1 MANTL
6 SNLYVERASSEHPLA
21 LWSLN
26 EENDYFSL
34 ISDEERKLYLFN
46 QWEII
51 EGETTQYPSEALL
64 NTPFISSDTIKF
76 EAFAPDD
83 ETGSFFAKSKFNF
96 LPRLASG
103 FESLSFGF
111 FAYVDSTRIKTVSFG
126 YTYLDFENNEQEVVS
141 TFSITTI
148 RAWEQFLDTFA
159 MPPSNAK
166 NAKFIIR
173 FTTITGGVEGDYDV
187 YLNGVTAG
195 HWAEDFMSTSFGVVP
210 SSMPTSIALP
220 STLQVSPAFPYG
232 GSGDVAY
239 YISSENRLRSKN
251 FGIPLVYGSSE
262 VTKIYPNNVGGV
274 DYPSL
279 IFPGYGFLNQRG
291 KNNDYTVEMW
301 VRINSAS
308 SSTKKIFGPIT
319 SEDGLYVDG
328 SFLTL
333 RIGKS
338 YGSHFIGEWYRPM
351 LIHIRVVKGT
361 AVVVINGEEV
371 ISFDVTDALE
381 NLPEE
386 TLDEKNQ
393 DWLGFYAYQDI
404 PLIDMDSFSI
414 YPYGIPT
421 QVSKRRFVWGQAVT
435 PPEQTNSAV
444 NAVTAFNDY
453 AFANYAANY
462 NYPDFANWRQ
472 AFFSNVNADARALK
486 MPTYQLPAFRL
497 VDRTVQDLFNE
508 LQSIEPTSDSDDQLN
523 RKYFTLGLDDS
534 PEEHIY
540 FEDLKILNDR
550 LSTVYGVFKTDG
562 LDINKPLIKITNKI
576 SKDNLL
582 ILINGTEITY
592 TSDINNVRTTIA
604 TKTVAV
610 DKKFTVGINLKN
622 ISNKEIF
629 GIKAFFT
636 DTSFLDMYVAGDG
649 SSKFSGKVY
658 KIGFDAG
665 YNNKNIESYYDSD
678 GVFLEDEAT
687 AEAVYKHTANYTL
700 VPIDKYGVFFADI
713 AVSGYWEDYVPLSY
727 FAKYVLDSN
736 GNKRY
741 DLDFLQFNLDFP
753 EPNSQ
758 TVTEETS
765 DWNYRDLR
773 LRYQT
778 PQVLQ
783 YRDLNNKF
791 FTKWENYE
799 DMSEDSV
806 KTIFF
811 NTENATLRSYISFQ
825 QLTDGANKNLI
836 DFEQKAKPLANEVV
850 DPDLS
855 SFDWTKTAYEI
866 TTGSII
872 YPPKVVSRL
881 VNNVQ
886 KLQPTNFKNLAIVYH
901 LDFKSEGI
909 FHQPIKIKELQLA
922 SQVFERTRLTPVGS
936 KFGIPVFY
944 YNKPGFYFDLKGKNP
959 IATYKKSTPH
969 LYLNRQSGWKLR
981 GNFDINTDRGLA
993 MPINQSAADKTE
1005 VSSVQLWIRFS
1016 EKEFPGER
1024 VKIFSITH
1032 NFGVYDFYMQGDP
1045 SLLRAEVFAIEK
1057 ETGRLLKDLNYFVNG
1072 KKMIKPYIV
1081 KEEWAVLAVEF
1092 PDLLNFS
1099 RKAGI
1104 LNLNGPLTY
1113 NNMSYNLATN
1123 LERNVL
1129 IEERKWQDLKVL
1141 RTGKITEAVSFGR
1154 TWYFS
1159 QATSNINNYKT
1170 LDLETTNSKP
1180 QTIIPVSI
1188 NESSGPVVVEEFVTN
1203 VDQPDVLEFPNGE
1216 YEFQFW
1222 AKVDDIDGL
1231 STIKFEIYARTSEG
1245 VETILD
1251 STEPY
1256 DISFLTETA
1265 YSAVFQI
1272 NNTPAKSISRS
1283 DRLVVKVVAQ
1293 TDSPTN
1299 KTISFIHSGTTPS
1312 SFRTAITPGK
1322 TTYSVV
1328 DEATLADKDFA
1339 VGETV
1344 VISGVVPNEYNGKL
1358 EIVEASPGKIT
1369 VAKTVFEPYESGGL
1383 VEVSSWRY
1391 IKTDLVVTD
1400 KTTLSED
1407 DPFFKWRQVRTLSQS
1422 RSFNINPKAI
1432 YNKYT
1437 GSDRIIIDD
1446 ESNGIL
1452 VQPDQFILYNNVV
1465 WKESTK
1471 VPV

>member
-46 QWEII
+46 QWEIV
-51 EGETTQYPSEALL
+51 EGEATSYPSEGLL
-64 NTPFISSDTIKF
+64 NTPFINSDTIKF
-76 EAFAPDD
+76 EAFAPDSQ
-83 ETGSFFAKSKFNF
+83 TGSFFAKGKFNF
-96 LPRLASG
+96 IPRLAQG

-111 FAYVDSTRIKTVSFG
+111 FAYVDSARIETVSFG
-126 YTYLDFENNEQEVVS
+126 YTFLDFENNEQEVVS
-141 TFSITTI
+141 TFPISVQGG
-148 RAWEQFLDTFA
+148 WEQFLDTFV
-159 MPPSNAK
+159 MPPSNAQ

-173 FTTITGGVEGDYDV
+173 FTTRTGGIEGDYNV
-187 YLNGVTAG
+187 YLNGIAAG
-195 HWAEDFMSTSFGVVP
+195 HWAEDFMSTSFGVTP
-210 SSMPTSIALP
+210 SSMPADIALP
-220 STLQVSPAFPYG
+220 STLKVYPAFPYG

-239 YISSENRLRSKN
+239 YISSSNRLRSKN

-262 VTKIYPNNVGGV
+262 VTKVYPNNVGGV

-301 VRINSAS
+301 LRINSAS
-308 SSTKKIFGPIT
+308 SSTKKIFGPIA

-333 RIGKS
+333 RIGNA
-338 YGSHFIGEWYRPM
+338 YGSHFVGEWYRPM
-351 LIHIRVVKGT
+351 LIHIRIVKGT

-371 ISFDVTDALE
+371 ISLDVDDALE
-381 NLPEE
+381 NLPQE
-386 TLDEKNQ
+386 TLDNKNQ
-393 DWLGFYAYQDI
+393 DWLGVYAYQDI

-421 QVSKRRFVWGQAVT
+421 QVSKRRFVWGQAVP

-472 AFFSNVNADARALK
+472 AFFSNVNTDARALR
-486 MPTYQLPAFRL
+486 MPQYQLPAFRL

-508 LQSIEPTSDSDDQLN
+508 LQNIQATSDSDDQLN
-523 RKYFTLGLDDS
+523 RKYFTLGLDES
-534 PEEHIY
+534 PEEHLY
-540 FEDLKILNDR
+540 FEDLQTLNDKV
-550 LSTVYGVFKTDG
+550 STVYGVFKTNG
-562 LDINKPLIKITNKI
+562 LDINKPLIKITNKN
-576 SKDNLL
+576 SKDSIA

-592 TSDINNVRTTIA
+592 VSDINNVITVIA

-610 DKKFTVGINLKN
+610 NKKFTVGINLKN
-622 ISNKEIF
+622 MSNKEIF

-636 DTSFLDMYVAGDG
+636 DTASLDMYVAGDG
-649 SSKFSGKVY
+649 TSKFTGKIY
-658 KIGFDAG
+658 KVGFDAG
-665 YNNKNIESYYDSD
+665 YNNKNIESYYGSD
-678 GVFLEDEAT
+678 GAFLHGEIT
-687 AEAVYKHTANYTL
+687 AEAMYKHTANYTL
-700 VPIDKYGVFFADI
+700 VPINKYGVFFADI

-727 FAKYVLDSN
+727 FAKYVLDSS

-758 TVTEETS
+758 TVIEEVGEW
-765 DWNYRDLR
+765 DYAALKA
-773 LRYQT
+773 RYSS
-778 PQVLQ
+778 PQLLQ

-791 FTKWENYE
+791 FTKWENYQ

-836 DFEQKAKPLANEVV
+836 DFEEKAKPLANEVV
-850 DPDLS
+850 DPDTS

-872 YPPKVVSRL
+872 YPPKTVRRL

-886 KLQPTNFKNLAIVYH
+886 QNKPINFKNLAIVYH

-909 FHQPIKIKELQLA
+909 VHQPIKIKELQLA

-936 KFGIPVFY
+936 KFGVPVFY

-981 GNFDINTDRGLA
+981 GDFDLNTDRGLA
-993 MPINQSAADKTE
+993 MPINRSAAKNTE
-1005 VSSVQLWIRFS
+1005 VSSVQLWVRFS

-1032 NFGVYDFYMQGDP
+1032 NFGVYDFYMEGDP
-1045 SLLRAEVFAIEK
+1045 SLLRAEIFGIQK
-1057 ETGRLLKDLNYFVNG
+1057 ETGELLKDLNYFVNG

-1081 KEEWAVLAVEF
+1081 KEEWAVLSVEF

-1099 RKAGI
+1099 GKAGV

-1123 LERNVL
+1123 LERNIS
-1129 IEERKWQDLKVL
+1129 IEERTWEDLQVL
-1141 RTGKITEAVSFGR
+1141 RTAKINAAVSSGK

-1159 QATSNINNYKT
+1159 QTTPNVNNYKS
-1170 LDLETTNSKP
+1170 LELGITNSKP
-1180 QTIIPVSI
+1180 QVIIPVTI
-1188 NESSGPVVVEEFVTN
+1188 DQSSLPAIIEEFVTEPGVLN
-1203 VDQPDVLEFPNGE
+1203 DVAPADPQVPNIIQFPNGE
-1216 YEFQFW
+1216 YKFNFW

-1231 STIKFEIYARTSEG
+1231 STIRFDIYARNISG
-1245 VETILD
+1245 SETILA
-1251 STEPY
+1251 STQEY
-1256 DISFLTETA
+1256 DISFLTATA
-1265 YSAVFQI
+1265 YNATLQI
-1272 NNTPAKSISRS
+1272 NNTPAKTINKT
-1283 DRLVVKVVAQ
+1283 DRIVVKVIAK
-1293 TDSPTN
+1293 TNSPTN

-1312 SFRTAITPGK
+1312 SFVTAISPGK
-1322 TTYSVV
+1322 TTYSV
-1328 DEATLADKDFA
+1328 DKNFA

-1344 VISGVVPNEYNGKL
+1344 DISGITPAGYNGQAVIT
-1358 EIVEASPGKIT
+1358 EVSTGKIT
-1369 VAKTVFEPYESGGL
+1369 IAKTIFVPYVSGGDAS
-1383 VEVSSWRY
+1383 VSSWRY
-1391 IKTDLVVTD
+1391 AETDLVVRDNKIKPPFTWQQV
-1400 KTTLSED
+1400 KT
-1407 DPFFKWRQVRTLSQS
+1407 FSQS
-1422 RSFNINPKAI
+1422 RSFNINPESI
-1432 YNKYT
+1432 YSKYT

-1452 VQPDQFILYNNVV
+1452 VQPDQFTLYSDIV

-1471 VPV
+1471 IPV